1 MGHQLAAGRLTEEIA
16 RHPAQNPLPQ
26 LSVAEGASDDEV
38 GGFLLCERFELDGRA
53 VGLEGVEIS
62 ALKVMPFDGR
72 SL

>member
-1 MGHQLAAGRLTEEIA
+1 MACMSGSSNGFKISVSMGHQLAAGRLTEEIA

-53 VGLEGVEIS
+53 V
-62 ALKVMPFDGR
+62 A
-72 SL
+72 

>member
-1 MGHQLAAGRLTEEIA
+1 LTEEIA

-26 LSVAEGASDDEV
+26 LAVAEGAGDDEV

-53 VGLEGVEIS
+53 VAYRLEGVEIS

>member
-53 VGLEGVEIS
+53 V
-62 ALKVMPFDGR
+62 A
-72 SL
+72 